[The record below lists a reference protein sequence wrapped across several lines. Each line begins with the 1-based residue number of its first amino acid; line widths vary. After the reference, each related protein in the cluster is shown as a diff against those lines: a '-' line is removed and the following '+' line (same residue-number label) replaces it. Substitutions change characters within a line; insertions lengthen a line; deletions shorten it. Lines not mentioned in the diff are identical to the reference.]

1 MLKKSKWLKQMS
13 IGRNWLDFTDCLSLN
28 KKPHLIYGQQRMGVV
43 GVNRMP
49 SSFLLN
55 NQDDVGMAERVNS
68 AYLECESIARAASSS
83 FFRSFR
89 HLPEPKRKAVNALYA
104 FCRRVDDIVDGDWL
118 PDGDLSHLDSLTKA
132 QSEALLEQRS
142 FNSLFS
148 EQEHFER
155 LRALNSFR
163 EKLDLI
169 EAGSKMSE
177 PMFIAL
183 ADTLHRYPIE
193 MVHLRELING
203 MEDDLFETT
212 YERFEDLRRYC
223 YRVAS
228 TVGLCLIEIYGYS
241 DPNARRHAVEMGI
254 FLQLV
259 NVLRDIQEDL
269 SRNRVYIPSEELA
282 KFGIAQS
289 DLRDPKLA
297 GTKAWQNFMRHYIDH
312 IHAHRKSALG
322 LLPLLDKD
330 ARRSPRLMCM
340 AYNAI
345 LSEAVRRNGDVLS
358 RRLTL
363 NFYRKMQVA
372 FSTLLS
378 PNFD

>member
-1 MLKKSKWLKQMS
+1 
-13 IGRNWLDFTDCLSLN
+13 
-28 KKPHLIYGQQRMGVV
+28 V
-43 GVNRMP
+43 
-49 SSFLLN
+49 
-55 NQDDVGMAERVNS
+55 ERLERS
-68 AYLECESIARAASSS
+68 YLECEDIARAASSS

-89 HLPEPKRKAVNALYA
+89 HLPEPKRRAVNALYA

-118 PDGDLSHLDSLTKA
+118 PEHNLTHLDEATTLRME
-132 QSEALLEQRS
+132 QLLSERKV
-142 FNSLFS
+142 NPIFS
-148 EQEHFER
+148 EKEHKDR
-155 LRALNSFR
+155 LRALMFFR
-163 EKLDLI
+163 EQLAAIQD
-169 EAGSKMSE
+169 GQ
-177 PMFIAL
+177 PMTDSVFIAL
-183 ADTLHRYPIE
+183 SDTLRRYPIDVE
-193 MVHLRELING
+193 HLGELING

-212 YERFEDLRRYC
+212 YARFEDLRRYC

-241 DPNARRHAVEMGI
+241 DANARRHAVEMGL

-269 SRNRVYIPSEELA
+269 GRNRIYLPTEELA
-282 KFGIAQS
+282 KFGLTHA
-289 DLRDPKLA
+289 DLNDPTLA
-297 GTKAWQNFMRHYIDH
+297 SRPAWQNFMRHYIDH
-312 IHAHRKSALG
+312 VIANRNNALG

-345 LSEAVRRNGDVLS
+345 LKEAVRRNGDVLS

-372 FSTLLS
+372 FATLLY
-378 PNFD
+378 PGLD

>member
-1 MLKKSKWLKQMS
+1 MA
-13 IGRNWLDFTDCLSLN
+13 
-28 KKPHLIYGQQRMGVV
+28 
-43 GVNRMP
+43 

-55 NQDDVGMAERVNS
+55 PEDDVGISESVQL
-68 AYLECESIARAASSS
+68 AYLECETIARSASSS

-118 PDGDLSHLDSLTKA
+118 PTRDLSHLDSLTKI
-132 QSEALLEQRS
+132 QIEEFRKVRN
-142 FNSLFS
+142 FNSLYS
-148 EQEHFER
+148 KRENFER

-163 EKLDLI
+163 ENLDHI
-169 EAGSKMSE
+169 ENGFSMKE

-193 MVHLRELING
+193 IIHLRELING
-203 MEDDLFETT
+203 MEDDLFNTS

-228 TVGLCLIEIYGYS
+228 TVGLCLIEIYGYN

-269 SRNRVYIPSEELA
+269 SRNRIYIPSEELA
-282 KFGIAQS
+282 KFGIKQT
-289 DLRDPKLA
+289 DLQNPSLA
-297 GTKAWQNFMRHYIDH
+297 GTKAWQNFMRHYIDL
-312 IHAHRKSALG
+312 IQAHRKNALG

-330 ARRSPRLMCM
+330 SRRSPRLMCA

-345 LSEAVRRNGDVLS
+345 LGEAVRRNGDVLS

-363 NFYRKMQVA
+363 NLYRKIQFA

-378 PNFD
+378 SSVK

>member
-1 MLKKSKWLKQMS
+1 M
-13 IGRNWLDFTDCLSLN
+13 T
-28 KKPHLIYGQQRMGVV
+28 
-43 GVNRMP
+43 
-49 SSFLLN
+49 SSFLLSEN
-55 NQDDVGMAERVNS
+55 GTSSVERLERS
-68 AYLECESIARAASSS
+68 YLECEDIARAASSS

-89 HLPEPKRKAVNALYA
+89 HLPEPKRRAVNALYA

-118 PDGDLSHLDSLTKA
+118 PEHNLTHLDEATTLRME
-132 QSEALLEQRS
+132 QLLSERKV
-142 FNSLFS
+142 NPIFS
-148 EQEHFER
+148 EKEHKDR
-155 LRALNSFR
+155 LRALMFFR
-163 EKLDLI
+163 EQLAAIQD
-169 EAGSKMSE
+169 GQ
-177 PMFIAL
+177 PMTDPVFIAL
-183 ADTLHRYPIE
+183 SDTLRRYPIDVE
-193 MVHLRELING
+193 HLGELING

-212 YERFEDLRRYC
+212 YARFEDLRRYC

-241 DPNARRHAVEMGI
+241 DANARRHAVEMGL

-269 SRNRVYIPSEELA
+269 GRNRIYLPTEELA
-282 KFGIAQS
+282 KFGLTHA
-289 DLRDPKLA
+289 DLNDPTLA
-297 GTKAWQNFMRHYIDH
+297 SRPAWQNFMRHYIDH
-312 IHAHRKSALG
+312 VIANRNNALG

-345 LSEAVRRNGDVLS
+345 LKEAVRRNGDVLS

-372 FSTLLS
+372 FATLLY
-378 PNFD
+378 PGLD

>member
-1 MLKKSKWLKQMS
+1 M
-13 IGRNWLDFTDCLSLN
+13 T
-28 KKPHLIYGQQRMGVV
+28 
-43 GVNRMP
+43 
-49 SSFLLN
+49 SSFLLSEN
-55 NQDDVGMAERVNS
+55 GTSSVERLER
-68 AYLECESIARAASSS
+68 AYVECEDIARAASSS

-89 HLPEPKRKAVNALYA
+89 HLPEPKRRAVNALYA

-118 PDGDLSHLDSLTKA
+118 PEHDLTHLNEATTLRME
-132 QSEALLEQRS
+132 QLLSERKV
-142 FNSLFS
+142 NPIFS
-148 EQEHFER
+148 EKEHKDR
-155 LRALNSFR
+155 LRALMFFR
-163 EKLDLI
+163 EQLAAIQDGQ
-169 EAGSKMSE
+169 AMTD
-177 PMFIAL
+177 PVFVAL
-183 ADTLHRYPIE
+183 SDTLRRYPIDVE
-193 MVHLRELING
+193 HLGELING

-212 YERFEDLRRYC
+212 YARFEDLRRYC

-241 DPNARRHAVEMGI
+241 DANARRHAVEMGL

-269 SRNRVYIPSEELA
+269 GRNRIYLPTEELA
-282 KFGIAQS
+282 KFGLTHA
-289 DLRDPKLA
+289 DLNDPTLA
-297 GTKAWQNFMRHYIDH
+297 SRPAWQNFMRHYIDH
-312 IHAHRKSALG
+312 VIANRNNALG

-345 LSEAVRRNGDVLS
+345 LKEAVRRNGDVLS

-372 FSTLLS
+372 FATLLY
-378 PNFD
+378 PGLD

>member
-1 MLKKSKWLKQMS
+1 M
-13 IGRNWLDFTDCLSLN
+13 T
-28 KKPHLIYGQQRMGVV
+28 
-43 GVNRMP
+43 
-49 SSFLLN
+49 SSFLLLEN
-55 NQDDVGMAERVNS
+55 GDSSPSEQVEQ
-68 AYLECESIARAASSS
+68 AYAACEEIARAASSS

-118 PDGDLSHLDSLTKA
+118 PSEDLSHLDEA
-132 QSEALLEQRS
+132 ARERMALLLSERKV
-142 FNSLFS
+142 NPIFS
-148 EQEHFER
+148 DQEHHNR
-155 LRALNSFR
+155 LRALMHFR
-163 EKLDLI
+163 HQLDAI
-169 EAGSKMSE
+169 EAGKRMEDVVFLGLSDAMK
-177 PMFIAL
+177 
-183 ADTLHRYPIE
+183 RYPME
-193 MVHLRELING
+193 LEHLHELING

-241 DPNARRHAVEMGI
+241 DANARRHAVDMGL

-259 NVLRDIQEDL
+259 NVIRDIQEDL
-269 SRNRVYIPSEELA
+269 GRNRIYLPTEELA
-282 KFGIAQS
+282 KFGLTHE
-289 DLRDPKLA
+289 DLRDPTLA
-297 GTKAWQNFMRHYIDH
+297 SKPAWQNFMRHYIDH
-312 IHAHRKSALG
+312 AVANRNSALG

-345 LSEAVRRNGDVLS
+345 LKEAIRRNGDVLS

-372 FSTLLS
+372 FATLLY
-378 PNFD
+378 PGLD

>member
-1 MLKKSKWLKQMS
+1 ML
-13 IGRNWLDFTDCLSLN
+13 
-28 KKPHLIYGQQRMGVV
+28 KKPHLIYGQQWIGDV
-43 GVNRMP
+43 GVGQVR
-49 SSFLLN
+49 SSFLLS
-55 NQDDVGMAERVNS
+55 NQDDVGMAERVQS
-68 AYLECESIARAASSS
+68 AYIECEAIARAASSS

-118 PDGDLSHLDSLTKA
+118 PEGDLSHLDSLTRT
-132 QSEALLEQRS
+132 QSEVLLEQRKY
-142 FNSLFS
+142 NSLFS
-148 EQEHFER
+148 KQEHFER

-163 EKLDLI
+163 ENLDLI
-169 EAGSKMSE
+169 EAGNKMNE

-193 MVHLRELING
+193 VDHLRELING

-282 KFGIAQS
+282 KFGITQS
-289 DLRDPKLA
+289 DLRDPALA
-297 GTKAWQNFMRHYIDH
+297 GTKSWQNFMRHYIDH

-345 LSEAVRRNGDVLS
+345 LSEAIRRNGDVLS

>member
-1 MLKKSKWLKQMS
+1 M
-13 IGRNWLDFTDCLSLN
+13 T
-28 KKPHLIYGQQRMGVV
+28 
-43 GVNRMP
+43 
-49 SSFLLN
+49 SSFLHSEN
-55 NQDDVGMAERVNS
+55 GSSSSVERLEQ
-68 AYLECESIARAASSS
+68 AYIECEDIARAASSS

-89 HLPEPKRKAVNALYA
+89 HLPEPKRRAVNALYA

-118 PDGDLSHLDSLTKA
+118 PKQDLSHLDQATALRMEQLLSERKVNPIFSQEEHKA
-132 QSEALLEQRS
+132 R
-142 FNSLFS
+142 F
-148 EQEHFER
+148 
-155 LRALNSFR
+155 RALMFFR
-163 EKLDLI
+163 EQLAAI
-169 EAGSKMSE
+169 QSGEAMSDSV
-177 PMFIAL
+177 FIAL
-183 ADTLHRYPIE
+183 SDTLRRYPVE
-193 MVHLRELING
+193 VEHLGELING

-212 YERFEDLRRYC
+212 YARFEDLRRYC

-241 DPNARRHAVEMGI
+241 DANARRHAVEMGL

-269 SRNRVYIPSEELA
+269 GRNRIYLPTEELA
-282 KFGIAQS
+282 KFGLTHR
-289 DLRDPKLA
+289 DLKDPTLA
-297 GTKAWQNFMRHYIDH
+297 TKPAWQNFMRHYIDH
-312 IHAHRKSALG
+312 VIANRNNAMG

-345 LSEAVRRNGDVLS
+345 LKEAVRRNGDVLS

-372 FSTLLS
+372 FATLLS
-378 PNFD
+378 PGLD

>member
-1 MLKKSKWLKQMS
+1 M
-13 IGRNWLDFTDCLSLN
+13 T
-28 KKPHLIYGQQRMGVV
+28 
-43 GVNRMP
+43 
-49 SSFLLN
+49 SSFLLSEIGTSS
-55 NQDDVGMAERVNS
+55 VERLERS
-68 AYLECESIARAASSS
+68 YLECEDIARAASSS

-89 HLPEPKRKAVNALYA
+89 HLPEPKRRAVNALYA

-118 PDGDLSHLDSLTKA
+118 PEHNLTHLDEATTLRME
-132 QSEALLEQRS
+132 QLLSERKV
-142 FNSLFS
+142 NPIFS
-148 EQEHFER
+148 EKEHKDR
-155 LRALNSFR
+155 LRALMFFR
-163 EKLDLI
+163 EQLAAIQD
-169 EAGSKMSE
+169 GQ
-177 PMFIAL
+177 PMTDPVFIAL
-183 ADTLHRYPIE
+183 SDTLRRYPIDVE
-193 MVHLRELING
+193 HLGELING

-212 YERFEDLRRYC
+212 YARFEDLRRYC

-241 DPNARRHAVEMGI
+241 DANARRHAVEMGL

-269 SRNRVYIPSEELA
+269 GRNRIYLPTEELA
-282 KFGIAQS
+282 KFGLTHA
-289 DLRDPKLA
+289 DLNDPTLA
-297 GTKAWQNFMRHYIDH
+297 SRPAWQNFMRHYIDH
-312 IHAHRKSALG
+312 VIANRNNALG

-345 LSEAVRRNGDVLS
+345 LKEAVRRNGDVLS

-372 FSTLLS
+372 FATLLY
-378 PNFD
+378 PGLD

>member
-1 MLKKSKWLKQMS
+1 M
-13 IGRNWLDFTDCLSLN
+13 T
-28 KKPHLIYGQQRMGVV
+28 
-43 GVNRMP
+43 
-49 SSFLLN
+49 SSFLLSEN
-55 NQDDVGMAERVNS
+55 GTSSVERLER
-68 AYLECESIARAASSS
+68 AYVECEDIARAASSS

-89 HLPEPKRKAVNALYA
+89 HLPEPKRRAVNALYA

-118 PDGDLSHLDSLTKA
+118 PEHDLTHLDEATTLRME
-132 QSEALLEQRS
+132 QLLSERKV
-142 FNSLFS
+142 NPIFS
-148 EQEHFER
+148 EKEHKDR
-155 LRALNSFR
+155 LRALMFFR
-163 EKLDLI
+163 EQLAAIQD
-169 EAGSKMSE
+169 GQTMSD
-177 PMFIAL
+177 PVFIAL
-183 ADTLHRYPIE
+183 SDTLRRYPIDVE
-193 MVHLRELING
+193 HLGELING

-212 YERFEDLRRYC
+212 YARFEDLRRYC

-241 DPNARRHAVEMGI
+241 DANARRHAVEMGL

-269 SRNRVYIPSEELA
+269 GRNRIYLPTEELA
-282 KFGIAQS
+282 KFGLKHA
-289 DLRDPKLA
+289 DLNDPTLA
-297 GTKAWQNFMRHYIDH
+297 SRPAWQNFMRHDIGH
-312 IHAHRKSALG
+312 VIANRNNALG

-345 LSEAVRRNGDVLS
+345 LKEAVRRNGDVLS

-372 FSTLLS
+372 FATLLY
-378 PNFD
+378 PGLD

>member
-1 MLKKSKWLKQMS
+1 M
-13 IGRNWLDFTDCLSLN
+13 T
-28 KKPHLIYGQQRMGVV
+28 
-43 GVNRMP
+43 
-49 SSFLLN
+49 SSFLLSEN
-55 NQDDVGMAERVNS
+55 GTSSVERLER
-68 AYLECESIARAASSS
+68 AYVECEDIARAASSS

-89 HLPEPKRKAVNALYA
+89 HLPEPKRRAVNALYA

-118 PDGDLSHLDSLTKA
+118 PEHDLTHLNEATTLRME
-132 QSEALLEQRS
+132 QLLSERKV
-142 FNSLFS
+142 NPIFS
-148 EQEHFER
+148 EKEHKDR
-155 LRALNSFR
+155 LRALMFFR
-163 EKLDLI
+163 EQLAAIQD
-169 EAGSKMSE
+169 GQCMTD
-177 PMFIAL
+177 PVFVAL
-183 ADTLHRYPIE
+183 SDTLRRYPIDVE
-193 MVHLRELING
+193 HLGELING

-212 YERFEDLRRYC
+212 YARFEDLRRYC

-241 DPNARRHAVEMGI
+241 DANARRHAVEMGL

-269 SRNRVYIPSEELA
+269 GRNRIYLPTEELA
-282 KFGIAQS
+282 KFGLTHA
-289 DLRDPKLA
+289 DLNDPTLA
-297 GTKAWQNFMRHYIDH
+297 SRPAWQNFMRHYIDH
-312 IHAHRKSALG
+312 VIANRNNALG

-345 LSEAVRRNGDVLS
+345 LKEAVRRNGDVLS

-372 FSTLLS
+372 FATLLY
-378 PNFD
+378 PGLD

>member
-1 MLKKSKWLKQMS
+1 ME
-13 IGRNWLDFTDCLSLN
+13 G
-28 KKPHLIYGQQRMGVV
+28 V
-43 GVNRMP
+43 GVTKMP
-49 SSFLLN
+49 SRFVLDTDEGIGN
-55 NQDDVGMAERVNS
+55 ADRVQS
-68 AYLECESIARAASSS
+68 AYLECENIARAASSS

-104 FCRRVDDIVDGDWL
+104 FCRRVDDIADGDWL
-118 PDGDLSHLDSLTKA
+118 PKRDLTHLDKLTRQQCKVS
-132 QSEALLEQRS
+132 QDNRKMNS
-142 FNSLFS
+142 FFT
-148 EQEHFER
+148 QKEHFTR

-163 EKLDLI
+163 ENLDLI
-169 EAGSKMSE
+169 ENGVKMTE

-183 ADTLHRYPIE
+183 ADTLNRYPIE
-193 MVHLRELING
+193 VVHLRELING
-203 MEDDLFETT
+203 MEDDLYETS

-228 TVGLCLIEIYGYS
+228 TVGLCLIEIYGYT

-269 SRNRVYIPSEELA
+269 SRNRIYIPSEELA
-282 KFGIAQS
+282 KFGISQS
-289 DLRDPKLA
+289 DLKDPSLA

-312 IHAHRKSALG
+312 IQAHRKNALG

-345 LSEAVRRNGDVLS
+345 LNEAVRRNGDVLS

-363 NFYRKMQVA
+363 NLYRKIQVA

-378 PNFD
+378 PSLE

>member
-1 MLKKSKWLKQMS
+1 M
-13 IGRNWLDFTDCLSLN
+13 T
-28 KKPHLIYGQQRMGVV
+28 
-43 GVNRMP
+43 
-49 SSFLLN
+49 SSFLLSEN
-55 NQDDVGMAERVNS
+55 GTSSVERLERS
-68 AYLECESIARAASSS
+68 YLECEDIARAASSS

-89 HLPEPKRKAVNALYA
+89 HLPEPKRRAVNALYA

-118 PDGDLSHLDSLTKA
+118 PEHNLTHLDEATTLRME
-132 QSEALLEQRS
+132 QLLSERKV
-142 FNSLFS
+142 NPIFS
-148 EQEHFER
+148 EKEHKDR
-155 LRALNSFR
+155 LRALMFFR
-163 EKLDLI
+163 EQLAAIQD
-169 EAGSKMSE
+169 GQ
-177 PMFIAL
+177 PMTDSVFIAL
-183 ADTLHRYPIE
+183 SDTLRRYPSTSSTL
-193 MVHLRELING
+193 VKLING

-212 YERFEDLRRYC
+212 YARFEDLRRYC

-241 DPNARRHAVEMGI
+241 DANARRHAVEMGL

-269 SRNRVYIPSEELA
+269 GRNRIYLPTEELA
-282 KFGIAQS
+282 KFGLTHA
-289 DLRDPKLA
+289 DLNDPTLA
-297 GTKAWQNFMRHYIDH
+297 SRPAWQNFMRHYIDH
-312 IHAHRKSALG
+312 VIANRNNALG

-345 LSEAVRRNGDVLS
+345 LKEAVRRNGDVLS

-372 FSTLLS
+372 FATLLY
-378 PNFD
+378 PGLD

>member
-1 MLKKSKWLKQMS
+1 M
-13 IGRNWLDFTDCLSLN
+13 T
-28 KKPHLIYGQQRMGVV
+28 
-43 GVNRMP
+43 
-49 SSFLLN
+49 SSFLLSEN
-55 NQDDVGMAERVNS
+55 GTSSVERLERS
-68 AYLECESIARAASSS
+68 YLECEDIARAASSS

-89 HLPEPKRKAVNALYA
+89 HLPEPKRRAVNALYA

-118 PDGDLSHLDSLTKA
+118 PEHNLTHLDEATTLRME
-132 QSEALLEQRS
+132 QLLSERKV
-142 FNSLFS
+142 NPIFS
-148 EQEHFER
+148 EKEHKDR
-155 LRALNSFR
+155 LRALMFFR
-163 EKLDLI
+163 EQLAAIQD
-169 EAGSKMSE
+169 GQ
-177 PMFIAL
+177 PMADPVFIAL
-183 ADTLHRYPIE
+183 SDTLRRYPID
-193 MVHLRELING
+193 VKHLGELING

-212 YERFEDLRRYC
+212 YARFEDLRRYC

-241 DPNARRHAVEMGI
+241 DANARRHAVEMGL

-269 SRNRVYIPSEELA
+269 GRNRIYLPTEELA
-282 KFGIAQS
+282 KFGLTHA
-289 DLRDPKLA
+289 DLNDPTLA
-297 GTKAWQNFMRHYIDH
+297 SRPAWQNFMRHYIDH
-312 IHAHRKSALG
+312 VIANRNNALG

-345 LSEAVRRNGDVLS
+345 LKEAVRRNGDVLS

-372 FSTLLS
+372 FATLLY
-378 PNFD
+378 PGLD

>member
-1 MLKKSKWLKQMS
+1 M
-13 IGRNWLDFTDCLSLN
+13 T
-28 KKPHLIYGQQRMGVV
+28 
-43 GVNRMP
+43 
-49 SSFLLN
+49 SSFLLSEN
-55 NQDDVGMAERVNS
+55 GTSSVERLER
-68 AYLECESIARAASSS
+68 AYVECEDIARAASSS

-89 HLPEPKRKAVNALYA
+89 HLPEPKRRAVNALYA

-118 PDGDLSHLDSLTKA
+118 PEHDLTHLDEATTLRME
-132 QSEALLEQRS
+132 QLLSERKV
-142 FNSLFS
+142 NPIFS
-148 EQEHFER
+148 EKEHKDR
-155 LRALNSFR
+155 LRALMFFR
-163 EKLDLI
+163 EQLAAIQD
-169 EAGSKMSE
+169 GQSMSD
-177 PMFIAL
+177 PVFIAL
-183 ADTLHRYPIE
+183 SDTLRRYPIDVE
-193 MVHLRELING
+193 HLGELING

-212 YERFEDLRRYC
+212 YARFEDLRRYC

-241 DPNARRHAVEMGI
+241 DANARRHAVEMGL

-269 SRNRVYIPSEELA
+269 GRNRIYLPTEELA
-282 KFGIAQS
+282 KFGLTHA
-289 DLRDPKLA
+289 DLNDPTLA
-297 GTKAWQNFMRHYIDH
+297 SRPAWQNFMRHYIDH
-312 IHAHRKSALG
+312 VIANRNNALG

-345 LSEAVRRNGDVLS
+345 LKEAVRRNGDVLS

-372 FSTLLS
+372 FATLLY
-378 PNFD
+378 PGLD

>member
-1 MLKKSKWLKQMS
+1 MS
-13 IGRNWLDFTDCLSLN
+13 
-28 KKPHLIYGQQRMGVV
+28 HM
-43 GVNRMP
+43 
-49 SSFLLN
+49 SSIFLLSDETDLSFVE
-55 NQDDVGMAERVNS
+55 QVEL
-68 AYLECESIARAASSS
+68 AYVECELIARRASSS
-83 FFRSFR
+83 FFRTFR
-89 HLPEPKRKAVNALYA
+89 HLPESKRKSVNALYA

-118 PDGDLSHLDSLTKA
+118 PDEDLSHLDLLTKKHC
-132 QSEALLEQRS
+132 QELLEERT
-142 FNSLFS
+142 FN
-148 EQEHFER
+148 
-155 LRALNSFR
+155 ALY
-163 EKLDLI
+163 
-169 EAGSKMSE
+169 SK
-177 PMFIAL
+177 
-183 ADTLHRYPIE
+183 
-193 MVHLRELING
+193 G

-269 SRNRVYIPSEELA
+269 SRNRIYIPSEELA
-282 KFGIAQS
+282 KFDISHS
-289 DLRDPKLA
+289 DLHDSSLA
-297 GTKAWQNFMRHYIDH
+297 GTKAWQNFMRHYIGH

-345 LSEAVRRNGDVLS
+345 LDEAVRRNGDVLS

-378 PNFD
+378 PNIK

>member
-1 MLKKSKWLKQMS
+1 M
-13 IGRNWLDFTDCLSLN
+13 T
-28 KKPHLIYGQQRMGVV
+28 
-43 GVNRMP
+43 
-49 SSFLLN
+49 SSFLLSEN
-55 NQDDVGMAERVNS
+55 GTSSVERLERS
-68 AYLECESIARAASSS
+68 YLECEDIARAASSS

-89 HLPEPKRKAVNALYA
+89 HLPEPKRRAVNALYA

-118 PDGDLSHLDSLTKA
+118 PEHNLTHLDEATTLRME
-132 QSEALLEQRS
+132 QLLSERKV
-142 FNSLFS
+142 NPIFS
-148 EQEHFER
+148 EKEHKDR
-155 LRALNSFR
+155 LRALMFFR
-163 EKLDLI
+163 EQLAAIQD
-169 EAGSKMSE
+169 GQ
-177 PMFIAL
+177 PMIDPVFIAL
-183 ADTLHRYPIE
+183 SDTLRRYPIDVE
-193 MVHLRELING
+193 HLGELING

-212 YERFEDLRRYC
+212 YARFEDLRRYC

-241 DPNARRHAVEMGI
+241 DANARRHAVEMGL

-269 SRNRVYIPSEELA
+269 GRNRIYLPTEELA
-282 KFGIAQS
+282 KFGLTHA
-289 DLRDPKLA
+289 DLNDPTLA
-297 GTKAWQNFMRHYIDH
+297 SRPAWQNFMRHYIDH
-312 IHAHRKSALG
+312 VIANRNNALG

-345 LSEAVRRNGDVLS
+345 LKEAVRRNGDVLS

-372 FSTLLS
+372 FATLLY
-378 PNFD
+378 PGLD

>member
-1 MLKKSKWLKQMS
+1 
-13 IGRNWLDFTDCLSLN
+13 
-28 KKPHLIYGQQRMGVV
+28 V
-43 GVNRMP
+43 
-49 SSFLLN
+49 
-55 NQDDVGMAERVNS
+55 ERLER
-68 AYLECESIARAASSS
+68 AYVECEDIARAASSS

-89 HLPEPKRKAVNALYA
+89 HLPEPKRRAVNALYA

-118 PDGDLSHLDSLTKA
+118 PEHDLTHLNEATTLRME
-132 QSEALLEQRS
+132 QLLSERKV
-142 FNSLFS
+142 NPIFS
-148 EQEHFER
+148 EKEHKDR
-155 LRALNSFR
+155 LRALMFFR
-163 EKLDLI
+163 EQLAAIQD
-169 EAGSKMSE
+169 GQSMTD
-177 PMFIAL
+177 PVFVAL
-183 ADTLHRYPIE
+183 SDTLRRYPIDVE
-193 MVHLRELING
+193 HLGELING

-212 YERFEDLRRYC
+212 YARFEDLRRYC

-241 DPNARRHAVEMGI
+241 DANARRHAVEMGL

-269 SRNRVYIPSEELA
+269 GRNRIYLPTEELA
-282 KFGIAQS
+282 KFGLTHA
-289 DLRDPKLA
+289 DLNDPTLA
-297 GTKAWQNFMRHYIDH
+297 SRPAWQNFMRHYIDH
-312 IHAHRKSALG
+312 VIANRNNALG

-345 LSEAVRRNGDVLS
+345 LKEAVRRNGDVLS

-372 FSTLLS
+372 FATLLY
-378 PNFD
+378 PGLD

>member
-1 MLKKSKWLKQMS
+1 M
-13 IGRNWLDFTDCLSLN
+13 T
-28 KKPHLIYGQQRMGVV
+28 
-43 GVNRMP
+43 
-49 SSFLLN
+49 SSFLLSEN
-55 NQDDVGMAERVNS
+55 GTSSVEPLER
-68 AYLECESIARAASSS
+68 AYVECEDIARAASSS

-89 HLPEPKRKAVNALYA
+89 HLPEPKRRAVNALYA

-118 PDGDLSHLDSLTKA
+118 PEHDLTHLDEATTLRME
-132 QSEALLEQRS
+132 QLLSERKV
-142 FNSLFS
+142 NPIFS
-148 EQEHFER
+148 EKEHKDR
-155 LRALNSFR
+155 LRALMFFR
-163 EKLDLI
+163 EQLAAIQD
-169 EAGSKMSE
+169 GQTMSD
-177 PMFIAL
+177 PVFIAL
-183 ADTLHRYPIE
+183 SDTLRRYPIDVE
-193 MVHLRELING
+193 HLGELING

-212 YERFEDLRRYC
+212 YARFEDLRRYC

-241 DPNARRHAVEMGI
+241 DANARRHAVEMGL

-269 SRNRVYIPSEELA
+269 GRNRIYLPTEELA
-282 KFGIAQS
+282 KFGLTHA
-289 DLRDPKLA
+289 DLNDPTLA
-297 GTKAWQNFMRHYIDH
+297 SRPAWQNFMRHYIDH
-312 IHAHRKSALG
+312 VIANRNNALG

-345 LSEAVRRNGDVLS
+345 LKEAVRRNGDVLS

-372 FSTLLS
+372 FATLLY
-378 PNFD
+378 PGLD

>member
-1 MLKKSKWLKQMS
+1 MKGNRW
-13 IGRNWLDFTDCLSLN
+13 
-28 KKPHLIYGQQRMGVV
+28 
-43 GVNRMP
+43 VNHMP
-49 SSFLLN
+49 SIFLLS
-55 NQDDVGMAERVNS
+55 DETDLSFVEHVEL
-68 AYLECESIARAASSS
+68 AYTECEHIARRASSS

-89 HLPEPKRKAVNALYA
+89 HLPESKRKSVNALYA

-118 PDGDLSHLDSLTKA
+118 PDGDLSHLDLLTEKHC
-132 QSEALLEQRS
+132 QELLEERT
-142 FNSLFS
+142 FNALYSK
-148 EQEHFER
+148 EEHFIR
-155 LRALNSFR
+155 LRALLSFR
-163 EKLDLI
+163 ENLDGI
-169 EAGSKMSE
+169 EAGVKMTD
-177 PMFIAL
+177 PVFMAL
-183 ADTLHRYPIE
+183 ADTLDRYPIE
-193 MVHLRELING
+193 IVHLHELING

-241 DPNARRHAVEMGI
+241 DPNTRRHAVEMGI

-269 SRNRVYIPSEELA
+269 SRNRIYIPSEELA
-282 KFGIAQS
+282 KFDISHS
-289 DLRDPKLA
+289 DLHDSSLA

-312 IHAHRKSALG
+312 IHAHRKNALG

-345 LSEAVRRNGDVLS
+345 LDEAVRRNGDVLS

-378 PNFD
+378 PSLD

>member
-1 MLKKSKWLKQMS
+1 
-13 IGRNWLDFTDCLSLN
+13 
-28 KKPHLIYGQQRMGVV
+28 V
-43 GVNRMP
+43 
-49 SSFLLN
+49 
-55 NQDDVGMAERVNS
+55 ERLER
-68 AYLECESIARAASSS
+68 AYVECEDIARAASSS

-89 HLPEPKRKAVNALYA
+89 HLPEPKRRAVNALYA

-118 PDGDLSHLDSLTKA
+118 PEHDLTHLNEATTLRME
-132 QSEALLEQRS
+132 QLLSERKV
-142 FNSLFS
+142 NPIFS
-148 EQEHFER
+148 EKEHKDR
-155 LRALNSFR
+155 LRALMFFR
-163 EKLDLI
+163 EQLAAIQDGQ
-169 EAGSKMSE
+169 AMTD
-177 PMFIAL
+177 PVFVAL
-183 ADTLHRYPIE
+183 SDTLRRYPIDVE
-193 MVHLRELING
+193 HLGELING

-212 YERFEDLRRYC
+212 YARFEDLRRYC

-241 DPNARRHAVEMGI
+241 DANARRHAVEMGL

-269 SRNRVYIPSEELA
+269 GRNRIYLPTEELA
-282 KFGIAQS
+282 KFGLTHA
-289 DLRDPKLA
+289 DLNDPTLA
-297 GTKAWQNFMRHYIDH
+297 SRPAWQNFMRHYIDH
-312 IHAHRKSALG
+312 VIANRNNALG

-345 LSEAVRRNGDVLS
+345 LKEAVRRNGDVLS

-372 FSTLLS
+372 FATLLY
-378 PNFD
+378 PGLD

>member
-1 MLKKSKWLKQMS
+1 M
-13 IGRNWLDFTDCLSLN
+13 T
-28 KKPHLIYGQQRMGVV
+28 
-43 GVNRMP
+43 
-49 SSFLLN
+49 SSFLLSEN
-55 NQDDVGMAERVNS
+55 GTSSVERLER
-68 AYLECESIARAASSS
+68 AYVECEDIARAASSS

-89 HLPEPKRKAVNALYA
+89 HLPEPKRRAVNALYA

-118 PDGDLSHLDSLTKA
+118 PEHDLTHLNEATTLRME
-132 QSEALLEQRS
+132 QLLSERKV
-142 FNSLFS
+142 NPIFS
-148 EQEHFER
+148 EKEHKDR
-155 LRALNSFR
+155 LRALMFFR
-163 EKLDLI
+163 EQLAAIQD
-169 EAGSKMSE
+169 GQSMTD
-177 PMFIAL
+177 PVFVAL
-183 ADTLHRYPIE
+183 SDTLRRYPIDVE
-193 MVHLRELING
+193 HLGELING

-212 YERFEDLRRYC
+212 YARFEDLRRYC

-241 DPNARRHAVEMGI
+241 DANARRHAVEMGL

-269 SRNRVYIPSEELA
+269 GRNRIYLPTEELA
-282 KFGIAQS
+282 KFGLTHA
-289 DLRDPKLA
+289 DLNDPTLA
-297 GTKAWQNFMRHYIDH
+297 SRPAWQNFMRHYIDH
-312 IHAHRKSALG
+312 VIANRNNALG

-345 LSEAVRRNGDVLS
+345 LKEAVRRNGDVLS

-372 FSTLLS
+372 FATLLY
-378 PNFD
+378 PGLD

>member
-1 MLKKSKWLKQMS
+1 M
-13 IGRNWLDFTDCLSLN
+13 T
-28 KKPHLIYGQQRMGVV
+28 
-43 GVNRMP
+43 
-49 SSFLLN
+49 SSFLLSEN
-55 NQDDVGMAERVNS
+55 GTSSVERLER
-68 AYLECESIARAASSS
+68 AYVECEDIARAASSS

-89 HLPEPKRKAVNALYA
+89 HLPEPKRRAVNALYA

-118 PDGDLSHLDSLTKA
+118 PEHDLTHLDEATTLRME
-132 QSEALLEQRS
+132 QLLSERKV
-142 FNSLFS
+142 NPIFS
-148 EQEHFER
+148 EKEHKDR
-155 LRALNSFR
+155 LRALMFFR
-163 EKLDLI
+163 EQLAAIQD
-169 EAGSKMSE
+169 GQSMSDSV
-177 PMFIAL
+177 FIAL
-183 ADTLHRYPIE
+183 SDTLRRYPIDVE
-193 MVHLRELING
+193 HLGELING

-212 YERFEDLRRYC
+212 YARFEDLRRYC

-241 DPNARRHAVEMGI
+241 DANARRHAVEMGL

-269 SRNRVYIPSEELA
+269 GRNRIYLPTEELA
-282 KFGIAQS
+282 KFGLTHA
-289 DLRDPKLA
+289 DLNDPTLA
-297 GTKAWQNFMRHYIDH
+297 SRPAWQNFMRHYIDH
-312 IHAHRKSALG
+312 VIANRNNALG

-345 LSEAVRRNGDVLS
+345 LKEAVRRNGYVLS

-372 FSTLLS
+372 FATLLY
-378 PNFD
+378 PGFD

>member
-1 MLKKSKWLKQMS
+1 M
-13 IGRNWLDFTDCLSLN
+13 
-28 KKPHLIYGQQRMGVV
+28 
-43 GVNRMP
+43 
-49 SSFLLN
+49 
-55 NQDDVGMAERVNS
+55 ERLER
-68 AYLECESIARAASSS
+68 AYVECEDIARAASSS

-89 HLPEPKRKAVNALYA
+89 HLPEPKRRAVNALYA

-118 PDGDLSHLDSLTKA
+118 PEHDLTHLDEATTLRME
-132 QSEALLEQRS
+132 QLLSERKV
-142 FNSLFS
+142 NPIFS
-148 EQEHFER
+148 EKEHKDR
-155 LRALNSFR
+155 LRALMFFR
-163 EKLDLI
+163 EQLAAIQD
-169 EAGSKMSE
+169 GQSMSDSV
-177 PMFIAL
+177 FIAL
-183 ADTLHRYPIE
+183 SDTLRRYPIDVE
-193 MVHLRELING
+193 HLGELING

-212 YERFEDLRRYC
+212 YARFEDLRRYC

-241 DPNARRHAVEMGI
+241 DANARRHAVEMGL

-269 SRNRVYIPSEELA
+269 GRNRIYLPTEELA
-282 KFGIAQS
+282 KFGLTHA
-289 DLRDPKLA
+289 DLNDPTLA
-297 GTKAWQNFMRHYIDH
+297 SRPAWQNFMRHYIDH
-312 IHAHRKSALG
+312 VIANRNNALG

-345 LSEAVRRNGDVLS
+345 LKEAVRRNGDVLS

-372 FSTLLS
+372 FATLLY
-378 PNFD
+378 PGLD